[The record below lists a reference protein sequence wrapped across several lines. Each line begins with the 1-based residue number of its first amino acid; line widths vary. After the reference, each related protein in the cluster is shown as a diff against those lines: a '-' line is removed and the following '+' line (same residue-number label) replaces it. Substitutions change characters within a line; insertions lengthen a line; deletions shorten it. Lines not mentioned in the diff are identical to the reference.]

1 MPAILIRPP
10 LATLRWMLYR
20 RPLHPELFD
29 TVALRRVEQDGLA
42 LCVRLIPS
50 GHVLQLEGRRLHL
63 VEILAT
69 SAMELPL
76 QQRLCDRRFPLGTS
90 GQIRLADGHYHYN
103 LEHEILPPEQFRHL
117 HDELAWDGG
126 RRGLL
131 FHYQPVH
138 RLSLAP
144 LSLVQAQ
151 RVRGGISITT
161 FHTFPDEQAVVK
173 TQSLLEWE

>member
-10 LATLRWMLYR
+10 LAMLRWMLYR
-20 RPLHPELFD
+20 RPLHPEFFD
-29 TVALRRVEQDGLA
+29 TVASRRVEQDGLT

-50 GHVLQLEGRRLHL
+50 GHAVQLECRQQCL

-69 SAMELPL
+69 SAMELPP
-76 QQRLCDRRFPLGTS
+76 QQRLCDRRFPLSTS
-90 GQIRLADGHYHYN
+90 GQLRLSNGHYHYN
-103 LEHEILPPEQFRHL
+103 IEHEILPAEQFRHL
-117 HDELAWDGG
+117 HDELAWDGS

-144 LSLVQAQ
+144 LSLVQAE